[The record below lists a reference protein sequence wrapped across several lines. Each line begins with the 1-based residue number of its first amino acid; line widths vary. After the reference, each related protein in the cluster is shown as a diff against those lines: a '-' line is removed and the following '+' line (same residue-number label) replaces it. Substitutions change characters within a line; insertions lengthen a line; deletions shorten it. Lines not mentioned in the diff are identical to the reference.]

1 MNILQMY
8 VTSFKRPSN
17 LRLNSQILEDKFQA
31 VNPNWHS
38 LQRLVPA
45 PGGSNSKL
53 TYIVLLRIPRAIT
66 IVCTPANVETATEKA
81 DNKEIWIDH
90 PLV

>member
-1 MNILQMY
+1 MY
-8 VTSFKRPSN
+8 VTSFKRTSN
-17 LRLNSQILEDKFQA
+17 LRLNSYILEDKFQA
-31 VNPNWHS
+31 ANPNWHS
-38 LQRLVPA
+38 LQRLVLA

-66 IVCTPANVETATEKA
+66 IVCTPANVEIVTEKA

-90 PLV
+90 PRVKYYN